1 MENVVARIHRDFSFD
16 LLEAIRDANH
26 TAFLQRI
33 KPLFVNDQVFADRVE
48 YYRMKYPN
56 QNFVTEKQIEEICI
70 KYGLTMG
77 SLMMFSA
84 SIPIKNRLEISRFQ
98 LLPADVTFTD
108 NDLPNRIFR
117 RAMENRAA
125 GSMSMPA
132 TGGGGFVEFRTG
144 YIPSNPDKPFEVVPV
159 GEYFTLLRQPDDR
172 TYRVFLEMDIHGSPW
187 FIEFGTGS
195 IDYGDIT
202 FTWRQSHGG
211 FMPVFDDVV
220 TPTRESMTRIQTRPP
235 RTVRIINH
243 FAEVTLRLGINHLQ
257 RANRLSLSHNVAPMV
272 VADQS
277 MFQRYGDAV
286 ERVGHRMKF
295 KRSQIAFNTTL
306 SFVDDPIILQPVP
319 FGYLVVTKW
328 GADANI
334 PEFADTR
341 QN

>member
-16 LLEAIRDANH
+16 LLEAVRDANH
-26 TAFLQRI
+26 TVFLQRI
-33 KPLFVNDQVFADRVE
+33 KPLLVTDRVFADRVE
-48 YYRMKYPN
+48 YYRIKYPN

-70 KYGLTMG
+70 KYGLAMG

-84 SIPIKNRLEISRFQ
+84 SIPTKNRLEISRFQ

-108 NDLPNRIFR
+108 NDLPNRILR
-117 RAMENRAA
+117 RAMKSSAA
-125 GSMSMPA
+125 GSVSTSA

-144 YIPSNPDKPFEVVPV
+144 YVPSNPDKPFEVVPI
-159 GEYFTLLRQPDDR
+159 GECFTLLRQPDDR

-211 FMPVFDDVV
+211 FIPMPPPPVSPHR
-220 TPTRESMTRIQTRPP
+220 PTGRERPPQIQTA
-235 RTVRIINH
+235 RIINH
-243 FAEVTLRLGINHLQ
+243 FSEVTLRLGINHLQ

-272 VADQS
+272 VADKS

-328 GADANI
+328 GAESNI

-341 QN
+341 QS